1 MFQYKTDAQ
10 LEAMSA
16 AERDTYATEKRVHEA
31 SVAKKAMDEAIK
43 TSTDQIV
50 KDFDEKL
57 TAKETEIATLK
68 ETVEA
73 QGVKIVE
80 NSKLHTELKAKN
92 LEDVFKEKYDE
103 SVSKTNDDCVVRE
116 GFSIDTK
123 NTVST
128 DVMTVGAVAAS
139 DFPTAGSTQA
149 TPSSIQTLFGKL
161 IGYFGYRK
169 PHSMILDLCDVQP
182 MDNATLI
189 AVTETVTGDAAVTV
203 ECQLK
208 PVVKVVFNTE
218 EKSAEAVAV
227 EWNTTTKLRRFFP
240 ALVNRMIQKFT
251 ELVNDKL
258 PTVVLTQIKAA
269 ATAFTPN
276 AAFMINANPNNYDAL
291 GAVIASIENLGKI
304 PTCIILNPIAWRNM
318 KQQKTSDGIYVL
330 SNGSSVSILQ
340 NSLDWGG
347 MSIMVIKDPTIGI
360 DEFIVGDIFDA
371 VKVGVDSSLMYFET
385 DGRTDANASSTSG
398 LSRNIRT
405 HVLEKFFAV
414 LIPSPNRIGLVK
426 DTFAN
431 VKTLISI

>member
-1 MFQYKTDAQ
+1 MFKYKSDAE

-16 AERDTYATEKRVHEA
+16 AERDNYAKEKREHEA
-31 SVAKKAMDEAIK
+31 AQNKEAIK
-43 TSTDQIV
+43 SAVDASKDEIV
-50 KDFDEKL
+50 KNFDEKL
-57 TAKETEIATLK
+57 TAKEKEIASLK
-68 ETVEA
+68 EIVEA

-116 GFSIDTK
+116 GFSINTK

-128 DVMTVGAVAAS
+128 DVMTVGAINS
-139 DFPTAGSTQA
+139 TDFPTAGSTQA
-149 TPSSIQTLFGKL
+149 TPGVIQSLFGKL

-189 AVTETVTGDAAVTV
+189 AVTETVTGDAAVTA
-203 ECQLK
+203 ECQLN
-208 PVVKVVFNTE
+208 PVVKVGFNTE
-218 EKSAEAVAV
+218 EKSAETVAV

-276 AAFMINANPNNYDAL
+276 PAFQINNNPNNYDAL
-291 GAVIASIENLGKI
+291 GAVIASIENLGKF
-304 PTCIILNPIAWRNM
+304 PSAIILNPIAWRNM
-318 KQQKTSDGIYVL
+318 KQEKVNGIYTM
-330 SNGSSVSILQ
+330 SNGQSIAILD

-347 MSIMVIKDPTIGI
+347 TQIRIIKDPTIGI
-360 DEFIVGDIFDA
+360 DEFIVGDLFDS

-385 DGRTDANASSTSG
+385 DGRTDANTSSTSG

-414 LIPSPNRIGLVK
+414 LIPTPNRIGLVK
-426 DTFAN
+426 DTFSN

>member
-16 AERDTYATEKRVHEA
+16 AERDTYASEKRAHEA

-57 TAKETEIATLK
+57 TAKETEIASLK

-103 SVSKTNDDCVVRE
+103 TVSKTNDDCVVRE

-128 DVMTVGAVAAS
+128 DVMTVGAVTAA

-189 AVTETVTGDAAVTV
+189 AVTETVTGDAAVTA

-258 PTVVLTQIKAA
+258 PAVVLTQIKAA
-269 ATAFTPN
+269 ATSFTPN
-276 AAFMINANPNNYDAL
+276 AAFKINSNPNNYDAL
-291 GAVIASIENLGKI
+291 GAVIASLENLGKL
-304 PTCIILNPIAWRNM
+304 PSAIILNPIAWRNM
-318 KQQKTSDGIYVL
+318 KQEKVNGVYTM
-330 SNGSSVSILQ
+330 SNGQSIAILD

-347 MSIMVIKDPTIGI
+347 TQIRIIKDPTIGI
-360 DEFIVGDIFDA
+360 DEFIVGDLFDS

-414 LIPSPNRIGLVK
+414 LIPTPNRIGLVK
-426 DTFAN
+426 DTFSN